1 MKIQLGRGIASTNI
15 VESLKHAEIVTEN
28 GEYVLYEN
36 NQRFLV
42 TNGHTTQYLNSDEI
56 RIITTQESCLL
67 VETETDSFYTHDPLK
82 TFEVLPLLRINK
94 FTIINLHYIT
104 DIRVKLNMKYAVK
117 VSGSW
122 HDVNRTY
129 YHTFKEHIGI

>member
-1 MKIQLGRGIASTNI
+1 MKIQLGRGIASDNI

-56 RIITTQESCLL
+56 RTVTTQESSLL
-67 VETETDSFYTHDPLK
+67 VETDTESFYTHDPLK

-94 FTIINLHYIT
+94 FTVINLHYIT

-117 VSGSW
+117 VTGSW

-129 YHTFKEHIGI
+129 YHAFKEHIGI